1 MKKIL
6 LLLIKFIPVIQMAGM
21 LLNNTLCYFCTD
33 LDTIYLLDYIIGN
46 SIITTILLFVCS
58 YIFNY
63 CDWHRLIISANFVN
77 TSVANID
84 AIYHINITDL
94 QLLCI
99 YYIVSIMTIIMATT
113 IHINKNERS
122 KT

>member
-1 MKKIL
+1 
-6 LLLIKFIPVIQMAGM
+6 MAGM

-33 LDTIYLLDYIIGN
+33 LDTIYLLDYFIGN
-46 SIITTILLFVCS
+46 SIVTTILLFVCS

-77 TSVANID
+77 ISVANID
-84 AIYHINITDL
+84 AICCINITDL

-99 YYIVSIMTIIMATT
+99 YYVVSIMTIIMATT

-122 KT
+122 KA

>member
-1 MKKIL
+1 M
-6 LLLIKFIPVIQMAGM
+6 QMAGM

-46 SIITTILLFVCS
+46 SIVTTILLFVCS

-77 TSVANID
+77 ISVANID

-99 YYIVSIMTIIMATT
+99 YYIVSIMTIIMAITN
-113 IHINKNERS
+113 HINKNERS

>member
-46 SIITTILLFVCS
+46 SIVTTILLFVCS

-77 TSVANID
+77 ISLANID
-84 AIYHINITDL
+84 AIYCINITDL
-94 QLLCI
+94 QLLCV
-99 YYIVSIMTIIMATT
+99 YYIVSITTIIMAIT

>member
-1 MKKIL
+1 M
-6 LLLIKFIPVIQMAGM
+6 QMAGM

-46 SIITTILLFVCS
+46 SIVTTILLFVCS

-63 CDWHRLIISANFVN
+63 CTWHRWIIFANFVN
-77 TSVANID
+77 ISIANID
-84 AIYHINITDL
+84 AIYSINITDL

-99 YYIVSIMTIIMATT
+99 YYIVSIEFIIIATAN
-113 IHINKNERS
+113 HINKNERG

>member
-1 MKKIL
+1 M
-6 LLLIKFIPVIQMAGM
+6 QMAGM

-46 SIITTILLFVCS
+46 SIVTTILLFVCS

-77 TSVANID
+77 ISLANID
-84 AIYHINITDL
+84 AIYCINITNL
-94 QLLCI
+94 QLLCV
-99 YYIVSIMTIIMATT
+99 YYIVSITTIIMAIT

>member
-1 MKKIL
+1 M
-6 LLLIKFIPVIQMAGM
+6 QMAGM

-46 SIITTILLFVCS
+46 SIITTILLFICS

-63 CDWHRLIISANFVN
+63 CVWHRLIILANFIN
-77 TSVANID
+77 ISIANID
-84 AIYHINITDL
+84 AVY
-94 QLLCI
+94 
-99 YYIVSIMTIIMATT
+99 
-113 IHINKNERS
+113 HINKNERS

>member
-46 SIITTILLFVCS
+46 SIVTTILLFVCS

-77 TSVANID
+77 ISLANID
-84 AIYHINITDL
+84 AIYCINITDL

-99 YYIVSIMTIIMATT
+99 YYIVSITTIIMAIT

>member
-1 MKKIL
+1 M
-6 LLLIKFIPVIQMAGM
+6 QMAGM
-21 LLNNTLCYFCTD
+21 LLNNTLCYFYID

-46 SIITTILLFVCS
+46 SIVTTILLFVCS

-63 CDWHRLIISANFVN
+63 CTWHRWIIFANFVN
-77 TSVANID
+77 ITIANID

-94 QLLCI
+94 QLLCV
-99 YYIVSIMTIIMATT
+99 YYIISIIFIIIATT
-113 IHINKNERS
+113 NHINKNERS

>member
-1 MKKIL
+1 M
-6 LLLIKFIPVIQMAGM
+6 QMAGM

-58 YIFNY
+58 YIFKY
-63 CDWHRLIISANFVN
+63 CTWHRLIILANFVN
-77 TSVANID
+77 ITIANID
-84 AIYHINITDL
+84 AVYHINITDL
-94 QLLCI
+94 QLFCI
-99 YYIVSIMTIIMATT
+99 YYIISIVFIIIATAN
-113 IHINKNERS
+113 HINKNERS

>member
-1 MKKIL
+1 M
-6 LLLIKFIPVIQMAGM
+6 QMAGM

-46 SIITTILLFVCS
+46 SIVTTILLFVCS

-63 CDWHRLIISANFVN
+63 CAWHRFIIFANFIN
-77 TSVANID
+77 ITIANID

-94 QLLCI
+94 QLLCV
-99 YYIVSIMTIIMATT
+99 YYIISIIFIIIATT
-113 IHINKNERS
+113 NHINENERS

>member
-6 LLLIKFIPVIQMAGM
+6 LLLIKFIPVMQMAGM

-46 SIITTILLFVCS
+46 SIITTILLFICS

-63 CDWHRLIISANFVN
+63 CVWHRLIILANFIN
-77 TSVANID
+77 ISIANID
-84 AIYHINITDL
+84 SVYHINITDL
-94 QLLCI
+94 QLLCV
-99 YYIVSIMTIIMATT
+99 YYIISIIFIIIATT
-113 IHINKNERS
+113 NHINKNERS

>member
-6 LLLIKFIPVIQMAGM
+6 LLLIKFIPVMQMAGM
-21 LLNNTLCYFCTD
+21 LLNNTLCCFCID

-46 SIITTILLFVCS
+46 SIVTTILLFVCS

-63 CDWHRLIISANFVN
+63 CDWHRLIIFANFVN
-77 TSVANID
+77 ITIANID

-94 QLLCI
+94 QLLCV
-99 YYIVSIMTIIMATT
+99 YYIISIVFIIIATT
-113 IHINKNERS
+113 NHINKNERG

>member
-46 SIITTILLFVCS
+46 SIVTTILLFVCS

-77 TSVANID
+77 ISVANID

-94 QLLCI
+94 QLLCV
-99 YYIVSIMTIIMATT
+99 YYIVSIMTIIMAITN
-113 IHINKNERS
+113 HINENERS

>member
-6 LLLIKFIPVIQMAGM
+6 LLLIKFIPVMQMAGM

-33 LDTIYLLDYIIGN
+33 LDIIYLLDYIIGN
-46 SIITTILLFVCS
+46 SIVTTILLFVCS

-63 CDWHRLIISANFVN
+63 CTWHRWIILANFVN
-77 TSVANID
+77 ITIANID

-94 QLLCI
+94 QLLCV
-99 YYIVSIMTIIMATT
+99 YYIISIIFIIIATT
-113 IHINKNERS
+113 NHINKNERN

>member
-46 SIITTILLFVCS
+46 SIVTTILLFVCS

-77 TSVANID
+77 ISLANID

-113 IHINKNERS
+113 NHINKNERS